1 MGSGKSLP
9 ANIICQGSARLPAR
23 PLPLRAGPLHLSWE
37 AGTLRGIFLGTQELV
52 KQIYVA
58 VRDPNW
64 VTIPGTISNLRIQ
77 RNRESFRIRFRSA
90 HRLKPVHFV
99 WDAQIEGTADGSIR
113 FQMNGAARSTFQRAR
128 IGICVLHP
136 VETCAGIPCAVW
148 RDDIGQEEPARFPKA
163 IDPSAPA
170 AGFHLMRG
178 LEHEAAPGLMLRFR
192 FEGDLFEMEDQRNW
206 TDASFKTFSTP
217 LHLPIPVEVQRG
229 TRIEQSVSLDLHGT
243 RPARKTASVHK
254 GAITLGLS
262 RRPSGKLPR
271 IGLGAASHLQPL
283 SLHEIRRL
291 SQLGLSHLRVD
302 VDQKDTEWR
311 RRLDIAVNDAGRLGC
326 SLEIALL
333 NHGEDL
339 PGPLKAVR
347 VPVST
352 WLLYPYSAT
361 LAEQL
366 RKRFPQVPV
375 AAGTNANF
383 IAFNESPPPGKYI
396 DLASFAIHPQT
407 HAIDNASLVETLEI
421 QGQLVEHAR
430 ALTGGLPVIVSPV
443 TLKPRFNP
451 DAMGPE
457 PPPNPGELPPQVDP
471 RQMSLL
477 GAGWTLGSLKYLA
490 EAGVGRVT
498 FYETTGWRGVM
509 EVASGSALP
518 HAFRS
523 IPAAV
528 FPMYHVFGWLAP
540 FRAGSVLPLASD
552 APLRV
557 AGLALKHRGQTR
569 IVLANFTGD
578 AQEVTF
584 SKASRRARVQ
594 ILDETNA
601 VAAMSHPEAFVRQ
614 AGRIRRLDGLT
625 LPRFSLVR
633 LDLME
638 ND

>member
-9 ANIICQGSARLPAR
+9 ANIVCQGSARLPAR
-23 PLPLRAGPLHLSWE
+23 PVPLRAGPLHLSWE
-37 AGTLRGIFLGTQELV
+37 AGTLRGIFLGTRELV

-64 VTIPGTISNLRIQ
+64 VTVPGTISNLHIQ
-77 RNRESFRIRFRSA
+77 RNRKSFLIRFRST
-90 HRLKPVHFV
+90 HHLKPVHFI
-99 WDAQIEGTADGSIR
+99 WEAQIEGTADGSIR
-113 FQMNGAARSTFQRAR
+113 FEMNGAARSTFQRAR

-136 VETCAGIPCAVW
+136 VDTCSGITCAVL
-148 RDDIGQEEPARFPKA
+148 RDHGHEERARFPKA

-170 AGFHLMRG
+170 EGFHAMRA
-178 LEHEAAPGLMLRFR
+178 LEHEVSSELGMRFR

-217 LHLPIPVEVQRG
+217 LHLPIPVEVERG
-229 TRIEQSVSLDLHGT
+229 TRIDQSVLLELTGT
-243 RPARKTASVHK
+243 RPARETARISK
-254 GAITLGLS
+254 GAVTLGLP
-262 RRPSGKLPR
+262 RRSSGKLPR
-271 IGLGAASHLQPL
+271 IGLGGASHLQPL
-283 SLHEIRRL
+283 SSREIRRL

-302 VDQKDTEWR
+302 VDQKDTEWQ

-333 NHGEDL
+333 NHVEDL
-339 PGPLKAVR
+339 PGPLKALR
-347 VPVST
+347 VPVSS
-352 WLLYPYSAT
+352 WLLYPYSAA
-361 LAEQL
+361 LAAQL

-383 IAFNESPPPGKYI
+383 IAFNESPPSGKHI
-396 DLASFAIHPQT
+396 DLATFAIHPQT

-430 ALTGGLPVIVSPV
+430 ALTRGLPVIVSPV

-451 DAMGPE
+451 DAMEPE

-490 EAGVGRVT
+490 EAGARNVT

-509 EVASGSALP
+509 ELASGSALP
-518 HAFRS
+518 HLFRS

-540 FRAGSVLPLASD
+540 FHTGSVLPLASD

-557 AGLALKHRGQTR
+557 VGLALRHRGQTR
-569 IVLANFTGD
+569 IVMANLTGD

-601 VAAMSHPEAFVRQ
+601 VAAMSQPEAFGRQ
-614 AGRIRRLDGLT
+614 AGRMRRLDGLT
-625 LPRFSLVR
+625 LPRFSLAR